1 MSLPMDSGYPIRD
14 QWKTA
19 REAAEALFKPKASSS
34 VAQYAAPARESTSS
48 GEPAPARKPRV
59 FAMPEVKPPEKKH
72 SEEASKSRPTR
83 APAQRKRIPPAQHNR
98 IRVLVEYGM
107 TIEEVAELYNV
118 QHQVISPIVASAD

>member
-1 MSLPMDSGYPIRD
+1 MDSGYPIRD
-14 QWKTA
+14 QRKTA

-48 GEPAPARKPRV
+48 GEPARKPRV
-59 FAMPEVKPPEKKH
+59 FAMPQVKPPEKEH
-72 SEEASKSRPTR
+72 SEKASEPRPTR

-107 TIEEVAELYNV
+107 TTDEVAELYNV
-118 QHQVISPIVASAD
+118 QHQVISSIVASAD